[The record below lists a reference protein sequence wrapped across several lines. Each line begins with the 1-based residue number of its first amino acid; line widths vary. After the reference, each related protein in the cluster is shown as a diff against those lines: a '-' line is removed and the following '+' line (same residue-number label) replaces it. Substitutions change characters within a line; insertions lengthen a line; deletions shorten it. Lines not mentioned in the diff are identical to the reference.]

1 MNVGVDVAPVRQK
14 EEAEALLAV
23 YLEICKSYHA
33 IDDFRTKL
41 LGLLPLTSLVGLF
54 LLDKEKS
61 VVSIGASPDLL
72 GFAAVFAALL
82 TLALFGYEIRSI
94 WRCHHL
100 ITEGL
105 HIERQLGIR
114 HGQFHVCAGEQ
125 CPDESHPSINIDKL
139 FNAKAVACVIYSVVF
154 SAWLFLAL
162 KMGMRISFFRCSISA
177 VIVGLAIAYGAY
189 RITKATYPA

>member
-1 MNVGVDVAPVRQK
+1 MFNVNNMIEGSDK
-14 EEAEALLAV
+14 SNTSKKDEAEILLVV
-23 YLEICKSYHA
+23 YSEICKSYHA

-54 LLDKEKS
+54 LLDKEKA
-61 VVSIGASPDLL
+61 VVSIGFSTDLL

-100 ITEGL
+100 INEGL

-114 HGQFHVCAGEQ
+114 HGQFHVCAGE
-125 CPDESHPSINIDKL
+125 
-139 FNAKAVACVIYSVVF
+139 
-154 SAWLFLAL
+154 
-162 KMGMRISFFRCSISA
+162 
-177 VIVGLAIAYGAY
+177 
-189 RITKATYPA
+189 